1 MKIHKFILL
10 IFIFGFLGCEK
21 QVDYS
26 SVEEVNSS
34 KVPFPVQD
42 QATNTKP
49 EVIGKTLSS
58 EEEKKQSK
66 NRETTSLPALPEM
79 TPPAIKKSQKI
90 IEPEFT
96 EELLKAVGNWKKI
109 PKSVFPLKGVSI
121 QEPVVF
127 KLTGSNGQV
136 IATTPLDAAKDVVV
150 KGIKGESLVIS
161 PSVNSKFKT
170 TIKLDKTDFK
180 KGVAFRFE
188 MGKKALLANK
198 LATTQATSKLSNKNP
213 PGNAKGEI
221 KQDNTLLTPGDFG
234 HGKFC
239 ICPECREKRLA
250 LIGSMK

>member
-21 QVDYS
+21 QLDYS
-26 SVEEVNSS
+26 PVEEVNSS
-34 KVPFPVQD
+34 KVPLPDQD
-42 QATNTKP
+42 QASNTKP

-58 EEEKKQSK
+58 EEEKKPSK
-66 NRETTSLPALPEM
+66 YRETTSLPGLPKM
-79 TPPAIKKSQKI
+79 APPAIKKSQKI

-109 PKSVFPLKGVSI
+109 PKSVFPLKDVSI

-127 KLTGSNGQV
+127 MLTGVNGQV

-150 KGIKGESLVIS
+150 KGIMGESLVIS
-161 PSVNSKFKT
+161 PSVNSKFET
-170 TIKLDKTDFK
+170 TIELDKTDFK
-180 KGVAFRFE
+180 KCVAFRFE
-188 MGKKALLANK
+188 MGKKALLAKK
-198 LATTQATSKLSNKNP
+198 LATTQATSKLGNKNP
-213 PGNAKGEI
+213 PRNAKSES
-221 KQDNTLLTPGDFG
+221 KQNNALLIPGDFG